1 MKPAKPLFWHQGL
14 FLQPQHFQQ
23 NELYAS
29 TRIGPL
35 LNYGHSWFWGVCSL
49 AFDDQALADMTVT
62 LSSGEFLFPDATWVS
77 IPDNAI
83 ILSRKLDSAQIEP
96 HKPFLVYV
104 GVRHLVTSGAN
115 VSHDTAPELLNQSGT
130 RFALDTADSTCPD
143 LHDTGSAGEVPRLKY
158 LLKLFFEN
166 EKENLGDYSL
176 IPIARLEYNG
186 ERFIRYAEYAPPA
199 ITLAASPALMRICRA
214 VADQMLAACRQLEQ
228 YKVPRDSLKGQ
239 GDPAYFIYMLGLMA
253 LNRYVPLLYHRLSSP
268 ACHPFEFYGLLREII
283 GELSSFTDRFGCL
296 ADQPDGTRLVQEY
309 DHLDA
314 ARCFARAS
322 ELIGGL
328 IRMLI
333 TGPENTVVLA
343 RGEDGGFSASIP
355 LSAFE
360 SAVSYY
366 LLVRTGEMAE
376 RVVNGMRDL
385 AKIGSR
391 ESVAELIARS
401 IPGLPAQHLSV
412 PPPGIPRRADTH
424 CFVLDLQ
431 HEQWLA
437 VQQNRSICVYWDS
450 APADAAFE
458 LVIMRS

>member
-1 MKPAKPLFWHQGL
+1 
-14 FLQPQHFQQ
+14 
-23 NELYAS
+23 
-29 TRIGPL
+29 
-35 LNYGHSWFWGVCSL
+35 
-49 AFDDQALADMTVT
+49 
-62 LSSGEFLFPDATWVS
+62 
-77 IPDNAI
+77 
-83 ILSRKLDSAQIEP
+83 
-96 HKPFLVYV
+96 
-104 GVRHLVTSGAN
+104 
-115 VSHDTAPELLNQSGT
+115 
-130 RFALDTADSTCPD
+130 
-143 LHDTGSAGEVPRLKY
+143 
-158 LLKLFFEN
+158 
-166 EKENLGDYSL
+166 
-176 IPIARLEYNG
+176 
-186 ERFIRYAEYAPPA
+186 
-199 ITLAASPALMRICRA
+199 
-214 VADQMLAACRQLEQ
+214 
-228 YKVPRDSLKGQ
+228 
-239 GDPAYFIYMLGLMA
+239 
-253 LNRYVPLLYHRLSSP
+253 
-268 ACHPFEFYGLLREII
+268 
-283 GELSSFTDRFGCL
+283 
-296 ADQPDGTRLVQEY
+296 
-309 DHLDA
+309 
-314 ARCFARAS
+314 
-322 ELIGGL
+322 
-328 IRMLI
+328 MLI